1 MLTNPQRNC
10 GSGCIPFFYFPH
22 NKRKNQMEMILKSS
36 RGLHVRLKADDAEGL
51 LKVSQLC
58 ELLEISYTGVRAR
71 IFRGETVEAAIHHF
85 LDQKGGGDA

>member
-1 MLTNPQRNC
+1 LWLWLH
-10 GSGCIPFFYFPH
+10 PFFVSPITRG
-22 NKRKNQMEMILKSS
+22 KIEVELILKSN
-36 RGLHVRLKADDAEGL
+36 RGLHVRLSADDAEGL